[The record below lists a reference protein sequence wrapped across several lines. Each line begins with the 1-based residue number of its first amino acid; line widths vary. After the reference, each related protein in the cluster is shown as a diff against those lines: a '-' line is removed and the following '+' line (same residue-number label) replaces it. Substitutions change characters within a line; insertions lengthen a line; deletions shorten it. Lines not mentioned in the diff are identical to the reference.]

1 MTLQRH
7 NWLANFLSVATYGLS
22 VLSLRLA
29 YIYLLNWSYT
39 KQTYYDFT
47 KIAKRDEHNN
57 QIQVAIKT

>member
-1 MTLQRH
+1 M
-7 NWLANFLSVATYGLS
+7 ATYGLS
-22 VLSLRLA
+22 VLSLQLA

-47 KIAKRDEHNN
+47 KIAKCDEHNN